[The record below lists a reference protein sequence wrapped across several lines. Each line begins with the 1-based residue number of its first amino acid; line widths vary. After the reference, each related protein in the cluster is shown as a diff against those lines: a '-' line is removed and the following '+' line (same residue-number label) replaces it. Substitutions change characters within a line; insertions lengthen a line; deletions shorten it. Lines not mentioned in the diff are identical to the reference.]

1 MGEYIKKQGIEY
13 KIGTCENLYYTT
25 YSELKRL
32 DESGLTEANDFLK
45 IDSGYRFRFP
55 FPDEDHAEQFGL
67 YEDFERGVLFSFPK
81 SLGIEIAHG
90 TSFYRTDEKV
100 KNAPAVGFR
109 LPCIAS
115 ADFPVK
121 KYDWDNTE
129 GRTVFEVVQQKYVTD
144 EQSGFEMFHLVV
156 RCPYCGEKCRL
167 SYTEVKAM
175 FDDIQENGSGY
186 TDFQKQIVT
195 IAWEGYQNT
204 ND

>member
-1 MGEYIKKQGIEY
+1 MGEYIKRRGIEY
-13 KIGTCENLYYTT
+13 KIGTCEDLYYTT

-32 DESGLTEANDFLK
+32 DESGFTEANDFLK

-67 YEDFERGVLFSFPK
+67 YEDFERGVLFSFPI

-100 KNAPAVGFR
+100 KNAPAVGFK

-115 ADFPVK
+115 VDFPVK
-121 KYDWDNTE
+121 KYDWHNM
-129 GRTVFEVVQQKYVTD
+129 GWRTIFEVVQQKYVTD
-144 EQSGFEMFHLVV
+144 EKNVLQIVV
-156 RCPYCGEKCRL
+156 RCPYCGAKSRL
-167 SYTEVKAM
+167 DYKEMKALSSYVKEHSDWFTDLQKEIVA
-175 FDDIQENGSGY
+175 IALQGYENM
-186 TDFQKQIVT
+186 
-195 IAWEGYQNT
+195 